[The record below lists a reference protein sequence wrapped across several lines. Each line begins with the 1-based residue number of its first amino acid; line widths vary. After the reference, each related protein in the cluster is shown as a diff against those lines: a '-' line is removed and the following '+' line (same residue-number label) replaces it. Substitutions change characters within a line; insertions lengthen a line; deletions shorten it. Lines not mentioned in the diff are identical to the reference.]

1 MSEITVEWRRPWGL
15 LKKIRVAWDNSI
27 ESIRRAG
34 GCSSARFPL
43 FAARI
48 PAGFPSPADDYVDK
62 GLDLNELLVRHP
74 AATFF
79 VRVSGDSMTGAGI
92 NSGDVLVV
100 DRAETARD
108 RSVVI
113 AALNGELTVKRLVR
127 EGGRVYLV
135 SENPDYEPLEVTGEM
150 EFEVWG
156 VVVHVIHSF
165 K

>member
-1 MSEITVEWRRPWGL
+1 MRAAELSTPC
-15 LKKIRVAWDNSI
+15 DDSI
-27 ESIRRAG
+27 ESIERIEACG
-34 GCSSARFPL
+34 TARFPL
-43 FAARI
+43 FTARI
-48 PAGFPSPADDYVDK
+48 PAGFPSPADDYVDT

-79 VRVSGDSMTGAGI
+79 VRVSGDSMIGAGI

-100 DRAETARD
+100 DRAEAARD
-108 RSVVI
+108 RSIII
-113 AALNGELTVKRLVR
+113 AALNGELAVKRFTR
-127 EGGRVYLV
+127 DDGRVYLV
-135 SENPDYEPLEVTGEM
+135 SENSNYAPLEVTAGM

>member
-1 MSEITVEWRRPWGL
+1 MEGI
-15 LKKIRVAWDNSI
+15 KDIRLVWDSSI

-34 GCSSARFPL
+34 GCVPALFPL
-43 FAARI
+43 FVARI

-62 GLDLNELLVRHP
+62 GLDLNEFLVRHP

-100 DRAETARD
+100 DRAESVRD
-108 RSVVI
+108 RSIVI
-113 AALNGELTVKRLVR
+113 AVLNGELTVKRFVR
-127 EGGRVYLV
+127 EDGRVWLL
-135 SENPDYEPLEVTGEM
+135 SENRNYPSLEVTGEAD
-150 EFEVWG
+150 FEVWG

>member
-1 MSEITVEWRRPWGL
+1 MHRLGE
-15 LKKIRVAWDNSI
+15 
-27 ESIRRAG
+27 G
-34 GCSSARFPL
+34 GPACFPL
-43 FAARI
+43 FTARI

-79 VRVSGDSMTGAGI
+79 VRVSGESMTGAGI
-92 NSGDVLVV
+92 HSGDVLVV
-100 DRAETARD
+100 DRAVAARN
-108 RSVVI
+108 RSVII
-113 AALNGELTVKRLVR
+113 AALNGELTVKRFVR
-127 EGGRVYLV
+127 EKGRVHLV
-135 SENPDYEPLEVTGEM
+135 SENPDYAPLEVTDGM

>member
-1 MSEITVEWRRPWGL
+1 MEIAE
-15 LKKIRVAWDNSI
+15 KIQVACDNSI

-34 GCSSARFPL
+34 WCVRARFPL

-79 VRVSGDSMTGAGI
+79 VRVSGDSMVGAGI
-92 NSGDVLVV
+92 HSGDVLVV

-113 AALNGELTVKRLVR
+113 AALNGELTVKRFVR
-127 EGGRVYLV
+127 ESGRIYLV
-135 SENPDYEPLEVTGEM
+135 SENPDYPPLEVTGEM